1 MPVLP
6 PQFSIGLSIDEAAG
20 TNAPHISSFHNRSC
34 LQESWQVIQAPVAE
48 KYSNPVNLWGWNYV
62 YLFMETGYW
71 ENVQ

>member
-6 PQFSIGLSIDEAAG
+6 PQHSIGLTIHEAAG

-34 LQESWQVIQAPVAE
+34 LQESWQVIQASVAE
-48 KYSNPVNLWGWNYV
+48 KYSNPLSLRGWNDG
-62 YLFMETGYW
+62 YLFMETVYW